1 MNDKNA
7 TAITQNW
14 IREIVMGL
22 NFCPFA
28 AQPFAADAI
37 RYVEWEG
44 NDMQPILEL
53 FVKEMIHLDHHQ
65 ETATTLIIIKGGFE
79 KFNRYLQLIDIA
91 DQLIEKESYSG
102 IYQIASFHPNYLF
115 EGSKEVDPA
124 NYTNRSP
131 YPMIHILRE
140 DSLDKAVQK
149 HKDIHSI
156 PHNNIARANLLG
168 LDFFRNWH
176 SVQQQG

>member
-102 IYQIASFHPNYLF
+102 IYQIASFHPKYLF
-115 EGSKEVDPA
+115 AGSTESDPA

-131 YPMIHILRE
+131 YPMLHLLRE
-140 DSLDKAVQK
+140 DSLEQAIEKHVNADKIPEKNIQK
-149 HKDIHSI
+149 ATALGIEYFK
-156 PHNNIARANLLG
+156 NLG
-168 LDFFRNWH
+168 F
-176 SVQQQG
+176 